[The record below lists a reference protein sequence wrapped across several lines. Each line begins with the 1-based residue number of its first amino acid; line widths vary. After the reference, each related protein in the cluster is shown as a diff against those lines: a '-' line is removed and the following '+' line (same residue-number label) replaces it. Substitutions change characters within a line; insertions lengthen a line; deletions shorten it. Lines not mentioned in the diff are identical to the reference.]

1 VYFPEPI
8 IIWLPATVTFVVIA
22 AILIYLSIKAH
33 RGRVETGAEGIVGEE
48 GVFRGGRAFV
58 HGELWQVKSNE
69 ELAEGDSIVVEG
81 VERMTLRVRKL

>member
-8 IIWLPATVTFVVIA
+8 IIWLPATVTVVVIA